1 MDYQT
6 RVTTVLEVCS
16 AHEVQRIAASV
27 RMGPVKTIPVPKT
40 RSQKPK
46 ADPHY
51 SAAVQRAKDVAQ
63 RLRRAGVIDAEGHRI
78 RTDLPA
84 DLRDGQDLRHGP
96 ILYL

>member
-27 RMGPVKTIPVPKT
+27 RMGPVKTIPVPKA

-51 SAAVQRAKDVAQ
+51 SAAVQRAKDVAE

-84 DLRDGQDLRHGP
+84 DMRDGQDRDYGG
-96 ILYL
+96 

>member
-1 MDYQT
+1 
-6 RVTTVLEVCS
+6 
-16 AHEVQRIAASV
+16 
-27 RMGPVKTIPVPKT
+27 MGTVKTIPVPKT
-40 RSQKPK
+40 ADRKPK

-84 DLRDGQDLRHGP
+84 DMQDGQDRDYGG
-96 ILYL
+96 